1 MRERVGGEI
10 VVKFISLVGAS
21 NFLLVGV
28 GSWRTYTPRASDRDD
43 LQGGEM
49 LLVGLLVGQIWYCCG
64 GGALVCLFKSFFF
77 QESNLLHRVRR
88 SWHDGGSVRIFRDS
102 IINKWLR
109 CRRECFNFGKDH
121 TRPIAMPFGLG
132 SGDVLLLGSSE
143 RTWKWFYD
151 WGCSQHG
158 IFSRLNFWM
167 FCFISQTKPTKR
179 NFIFL
184 STPFL
189 RFRCT
194 FTCNVKLTQ
203 ILLYYLSAYKNM

>member
-132 SGDVLLLGSSE
+132 SGGCPLAWVIGTHMEMILRLRLFTAWYFFKVELLNVLFHQPNK
-143 RTWKWFYD
+143 T
-151 WGCSQHG
+151 
-158 IFSRLNFWM
+158 N
-167 FCFISQTKPTKR
+167 
-179 NFIFL
+179 
-184 STPFL
+184 
-189 RFRCT
+189 
-194 FTCNVKLTQ
+194 
-203 ILLYYLSAYKNM
+203 